1 MQSPNLLGDCFALRA
16 RNDICYKMS
25 NFNGFTSQETF
36 SQIPDSLFHLFKEID
51 DIAELKVTLYAIWRI
66 EHIEGHFRALCQTD
80 FESEAL
86 GLNQREIQ
94 LGLEKAIGRGTLLVS
109 THEADT
115 FYFLNSPRG
124 RLAAEAFAKGQ
135 WRESARN
142 MSAPFAPTRKSNI
155 FKLYEENIGALT
167 PLLSDI
173 LREAEKNYPSEWIEE
188 AFEIAVK
195 RNARNWKYVEA
206 ILTRWKEKGKDERKD
221 KQDIVKDAKRYS
233 ESDFSEFI
241 NRD

>member
-1 MQSPNLLGDCFALRA
+1 MLRPYI
-16 RNDICYKMS
+16 NDMNQFS
-25 NFNGFTSQETF
+25 GFTSSETF

-51 DIAELKVTLYAIWRI
+51 DVAELKVTLYAIWRI

-80 FESEAL
+80 FESDAL
-86 GLNQREIQ
+86 GLSPQEIMR
-94 LGLEKAIGRGTLLVS
+94 GLEKSVERGTLLVS

-135 WRESARN
+135 WRESARV
-142 MSAPFAPTRKSNI
+142 MSAPLNKSNI

-167 PLLSDI
+167 PLLSDM
-173 LREAEKNYPSEWIEE
+173 LREAEKNYPNEWFEE
-188 AFEIAVK
+188 AFAIAVSK
-195 RNARNWKYVEA
+195 NIRNWKYIEA
-206 ILTRWKEKGKDERKD
+206 ILTRWKEKGKDERKN
-221 KQDIVKDAKRYS
+221 KQDIVTDAKRYS
-233 ESDFSEFI
+233 DSEFSEFL